1 MWRNIMSYS
10 NTLNLSV
17 IIKFD
22 FVTAYNKFQFTDVKW
37 KDRNLCISGSQDD
50 EEKKKKKKK

>member
-1 MWRNIMSYS
+1 MSYS